1 MKSKSLTIKRLIIVT
16 IITLFIWIN
25 SLMPGSIS
33 SNQSS
38 FFVKYLYPPFKSIL
52 SEETF
57 TFLIRKLAHFSEYM
71 ILSFALIYFY
81 KSIFKDNKIYLL
93 VLTHGF
99 ITAIIDELIQTFI
112 PNRAGLITD
121 VLIDTSG
128 VLFAII
134 VCLVINQIKVHKK
147 RVKK

>member
-1 MKSKSLTIKRLIIVT
+1 MKSKSITIKRLIIVT

-81 KSIFKDNKIYLL
+81 KSIFKDNRIYLL

-134 VCLVINQIKVHKK
+134 VCLVIS
-147 RVKK
+147 RVKTTKKPKI